1 MAEIFVN
8 STADS
13 GTGTLRAAI
22 AAAQNGDVILFDSA
36 IFPAGQTTVIYLSS
50 YLTVNKSISIYG
62 GSSDG
67 NGGYT
72 SGATITRYVKREID
86 GTETEVVVDDDNPA
100 LEGEVVLMH
109 VTTRVALDGQ
119 AVQAP
124 DAADEWSGWTGS
136 RILYVASATNVDV
149 ETTISGL
156 TFQNGLCTASEY
168 SAVLGT
174 ATSSS
179 ELRARFED
187 CKVAGNVNSN
197 GYGGGVTLRSLNV
210 ANYTFIRCE
219 FRDCKAKSNAGCF
232 YIRDNASAS
241 FTDCTFSTNTA
252 TNSGGAVSSTNTSA
266 NTFTDCTFST
276 NTATNSGGAV
286 YSYGTSAN
294 TFTDCTFSTNTANYG
309 GAVRVNSAGFVSFV
323 GETTTIKDC
332 EAATGSG
339 IYHSSIRAIVGTP
352 SLENCEVVYD
362 VDAATRTTRY
372 FMTTAD
378 SGTGSLRAVLAEC
391 AANDTVE
398 PDPETFAVGSTVTI
412 LLASPITV
420 AKRVHLKGAGRKIVL
435 DGQGACR
442 CVIVNDGQA
451 LDAEDVAIVGGYT
464 TANTG
469 SALTLTGSPGVI
481 LTRSVVAGAYGYRP
495 IYTSSSG
502 GVLAISSMI
511 AGNYAT
517 NAWPGCPLRGVGST
531 ICGNYLNGT
540 HSNSNAY
547 GDGSIYNATP
557 SEVGF
562 VVAPSDTLA
571 AEDFDKDLWK
581 QWDLSL
587 APESS
592 YATTTAEDW
601 EDADLWVDG
610 DDWRYDTLGLPRKA
624 NGAAGAYERYDVDYW
639 LDSASEAW
647 FSDEDCWT
655 TSRTG
660 GQRPSPPLAGT
671 YFINRDVV
679 WKDQPPAGS
688 RVILGQNVAA
698 TFSGTPDAA
707 TLALGAALTLNGS
720 VESLTVSKNAT
731 SSVVPSDELVLA
743 VGAFFTLS
751 TSQRFDSITASD
763 RSTLTLAD
771 GIAVSSAAVAFD
783 AATITSSG
791 RAYFA
796 TSPDADVSAATFDG
810 VVSCEYGA
818 GASNFVAGGSVVT
831 WDAVDPTISVLIERE
846 TESGWKTVAQTVG
859 TSLPLYL
866 PGTNVVRL
874 FDGASFLTTTQTHLH
889 AWLEY
894 SPTITVA
901 TATSKPYDVTTQ
913 TAKKYKITKG
923 LIMAS
928 QYYNRGEAP
937 LFFARVE
944 DSETSAIVPSSSVT
958 AISYT
963 AYKVTTSWSN
973 EVRTPVEGHEN
984 VAIDPAAYLDELVDD
999 DPRWTEDETGYNFV
1013 FEPDTTVN
1021 PIFPDGGRYVV
1032 VITIQFANA
1041 NPAPISYEIEVK

>member
-1 MAEIFVN
+1 MAEIYVT
-8 STADS
+8 STNDS
-13 GTGTLRAAI
+13 GAGSLRAAI
-22 AAAQNGDVILFDSA
+22 AAAQNGDVILFDPT
-36 IFPAGQTTVIYLSS
+36 IFPTGQTTVIYLSS
-50 YLTVNKSISIYG
+50 YLTVNKSISIYC
-62 GSSDG
+62 GSSDE

-86 GTETEVVVDDDNPA
+86 GVRTEVAVTDENPA
-100 LEGEVVLMH
+100 LEGETVLFHVVN
-109 VTTRVALDGQ
+109 RVALDGQ
-119 AVQAP
+119 AVQAEN
-124 DAADEWSGWTGS
+124 AADDWSGWSGTRIMSVRLESGENPSVVLSGITFRNALSTTGELAPCAHISSAVEYRASLIDCAFIDCINVSGVCAGVIS
-136 RILYVASATNVDV
+136 RDQVRAS
-149 ETTISGL
+149 ISRCEFARLKSKTQGAAFESNNYSQN
-156 TFQNGLCTASEY
+156 TFDGCTFDACTAS
-168 SAVLGT
+168 
-174 ATSSS
+174 
-179 ELRARFED
+179 
-187 CKVAGNVNSN
+187 
-197 GYGGGVTLRSLNV
+197 
-210 ANYTFIRCE
+210 
-219 FRDCKAKSNAGCF
+219 
-232 YIRDNASAS
+232 
-241 FTDCTFSTNTA
+241 
-252 TNSGGAVSSTNTSA
+252 SGGAVYSYSNSQ
-266 NTFTDCTFST
+266 NTFDGCTFDAC
-276 NTATNSGGAV
+276 TAANSGGAV
-286 YSYGTSAN
+286 YSYSNSQN
-294 TFTDCTFSTNTANYG
+294 TFDFECV
-309 GAVRVNSAGFVSFV
+309 VRN
-323 GETTTIKDC
+323 C
-332 EAATGSG
+332 EAPTGSG
-339 IYHSSIRAIVGTP
+339 FYDV
-352 SLENCEVVYD
+352 SLRWSDVENATFDNCEYVAYRSKD
-362 VDAATRTTRY
+362 QQTTRY
-372 FMTTAD
+372 FTTTAD
-378 SGTGSLRAVLAEC
+378 SGDGSLRAII
-391 AANDTVE
+391 AASNQNDIVK
-398 PDPETFAVGSTVTI
+398 PDPTVFPKGSTVTI
-412 LLASPITV
+412 KLASPLTWN
-420 AKRVHLKGAGRKIVL
+420 KRLYLIGDGRRIVL
-435 DGQGACR
+435 DGQGQTR
-442 CVIVNDGQA
+442 IVTITDSA
-451 LDAEDVAIVGGYT
+451 YATTCEDVDFINGYDVSNNGAAIFL
-464 TANTG
+464 TG
-469 SALTLTGSPGVI
+469 APGLTLTRSTFAGNYGTRTIYATGGAGIKAIASVITGNYGVTAFSGNASTLAVGST
-481 LTRSVVAGAYGYRP
+481 L
-495 IYTSSSG
+495 
-502 GVLAISSMI
+502 

-517 NAWPGCPLRGVGST
+517 TGAAVAVGNVRSAGA
-531 ICGNYLNGT
+531 I
-540 HSNSNAY
+540 NS
-547 GDGSIYNATP
+547 ATP
-557 SEVGF
+557 STAGF
-562 VVAPSDTLA
+562 RVAPPDTLA
-571 AEDFDKDLWK
+571 VEDWGADLWRDL
-581 QWDLSL
+581 DLSL
-587 APESS
+587 TPESS
-592 YATTTAEDW
+592 YATTTADDW
-601 EDADLWVDG
+601 NGADLWADG

-624 NGAAGAYERYDVDYW
+624 NGASGAYERYDVDYW

-671 YFINRDVV
+671 YFIDRDVV

-707 TLALGAALTLNGS
+707 TLALGAVLTLNGS

-771 GIAVSSAAVAFD
+771 GIAVSSVAVAFE

-818 GASNFVAGGSVVT
+818 RASNFVAGGSVVT

-984 VAIDPAAYLDELVDD
+984 VTIDPAAYLDELVDD